1 MHVIL
6 YLCFLLR
13 MIVTL
18 VHVDPQKCSPD
29 TCSSSRQNERVMLK
43 QTSADGASSSGRSHR
58 DNRTSW
64 CVTDDASWFSDD
76 DWWCFMILSLARA
89 HASPRCCSWVG
100 KQQHTAVWSS
110 LWNGLELKYTDNT
123 NYSCKWTTK
132 HSRCLPFSLTGVY
145 VSLTTVLFV
154 TIETSQVYF
163 LRHRH
168 YII

>member
-1 MHVIL
+1 MVS
-6 YLCFLLR
+6 LCFLLR

-18 VHVDPQKCSPD
+18 VHVDSQKCSPD

-43 QTSADGASSSGRSHR
+43 QTNADGASSSGRSHR

-64 CVTDDASWFSDD
+64 CVTDDASCFS
-76 DWWCFMILSLARA
+76 LSRA
-89 HASPRCCSWVG
+89 HASPRCCSWMG

-110 LWNGLELKYTDNT
+110 LWNGLELRYTDNT
-123 NYSCKWTTK
+123 NYSCQRSTK

-145 VSLTTVLFV
+145 VSLTTVIFV

-168 YII
+168 YIT